1 MTRRSAAGAAL
12 VLASAAVLP
21 PVVARAQVPG
31 LPTEISGIRHNSGE
45 SVTPYFEG
53 WIRNAD
59 GTFDLV
65 FGYFNRNYV
74 EEFAIAAGPDNFVE
88 APPLNMG
95 GGAPVSIDRGQPTYF
110 LPRRQRYVYRVRVP
124 ADFGKREAVW
134 SITANGHTERAYGS
148 LIAAEEITERVV
160 TTNGNYDPGTNDANK
175 PPSITIAPVAAV
187 MADHAVTLTALVTDD
202 GLPKPRRLPTT
213 ADPKAVTGGFG
224 GQVNAT
230 AAARP
235 QRLTV
240 RWLQYSGPAK
250 VTFAQTGALPVENG
264 QAVTTAT
271 FAAPGTYKLI
281 ASATDPGLL
290 STKTEVVVI
299 VAKP

>member
-1 MTRRSAAGAAL
+1 MTPHLTVYAAL
-12 VLASAAVLP
+12 ALASAAALS

-31 LPTEISGIRHNSGE
+31 LPTETSGIRHNSGE

-53 WIRNAD
+53 WMKNAD

-74 EEFAIAAGPDNFVE
+74 QEFAIAAGPNNFVE
-88 APPLNMG
+88 APPLNMP
-95 GGAPVSIDRGQPTYF
+95 GGAPPSIDRGQPTYF

-124 ADFGKREAVW
+124 ADFGKREVVW
-134 SITANGHTERAYGS
+134 SVTANGRTERAYGS

-160 TTNGNYDPGTNDANK
+160 TTNGNYDPGLNDPNK
-175 PPSITIAPVAAV
+175 PPSIAIAPIAA
-187 MADHAVTLTALVTDD
+187 ATAGKPVTLTALVTDD
-202 GLPKPRRLPTT
+202 GLPKPRRLPPA
-213 ADPKAVTGGFG
+213 ADPKAATGGFG

-230 AAARP
+230 VAARP
-235 QRLTV
+235 QGLTV
-240 RWLQYSGPAK
+240 SWLQYSGPAK

-264 QAVTTAT
+264 QAMTTAT

-281 ASATDPGLL
+281 ASATDPGRL
-290 STKTEVVVI
+290 STKTDVVVT
-299 VAKP
+299 VTKP

>member
-1 MTRRSAAGAAL
+1 MTRRSVVGAAL
-12 VLASAAVLP
+12 VLMLALAAALLS
-21 PVVARAQVPG
+21 VVARAQVPG

-53 WIRNAD
+53 WLKNAD

-74 EEFAIAAGPDNFVE
+74 QEFAIAAGPDNFVE
-88 APPLNMG
+88 APPPNTT

-160 TTNGNYDPGTNDANK
+160 TTNGNYDPGVNDPNK
-175 PPSITIAPVAAV
+175 APSITVAPIAPATAGKP
-187 MADHAVTLTALVTDD
+187 VTLTALVTDD
-202 GLPKPRRLPTT
+202 GLPKPRRP
-213 ADPKAVTGGFG
+213 AAVVDPKAVTAGFG

-230 AAARP
+230 VA
-235 QRLTV
+235 TM
-240 RWLQYSGPAK
+240 G
-250 VTFAQTGALPVENG
+250 GG
-264 QAVTTAT
+264 Q
-271 FAAPGTYKLI
+271 
-281 ASATDPGLL
+281 
-290 STKTEVVVI
+290 
-299 VAKP
+299 